1 MSLNKI
7 EITLYVLCKMWKQ
20 IADYPNYEVSN
31 EGEVRNSKTNRI
43 LKNQLRNGYAMITLN
58 GKSVNIHRLVAMAF
72 IPLVEDKLLVD
83 HIDRNKLNNN
93 VTNLRW
99 ASYFDNL
106 INKDYYSRDKKELH
120 HITIRSNGTYRVEI
134 RREYKYVCDKTFKTL
149 EEAILYRDEFMK
161 NNPR

>member
-1 MSLNKI
+1 
-7 EITLYVLCKMWKQ
+7 MWKQ

-43 LKNQLRNGYAMITLN
+43 LKFFLANGYCNIKLCN
-58 GKSVNIHRLVAMAF
+58 EIDKKHFYIHRLVAMAF
-72 IPLVEDKLLVD
+72 LPQLEDKLFVD

-93 VTNLRW
+93 VSNLRW
-99 ASYFDNL
+99 VSSSENSYNR
-106 INKDYYSRDKKELH
+106 DYIVKTTRELH
-120 HITIRSNGTYRVEI
+120 HINVRPNGTYRVEFMSK
-134 RREYKYVCDKTFKTL
+134 RKYVCYEIFKTL